1 MCIGCQG
8 MEVRNVML
16 RTANA
21 GALRIEGGANN
32 SMRAAS
38 IASFRTLKLSMGSIT
53 L

>member
-1 MCIGCQG
+1 MD
-8 MEVRNVML
+8 VRNVTL
-16 RTANA
+16 RTAKA

-38 IASFRTLKLSMGSIT
+38 IVSLRTLKLSMGSIT